1 MNSLFEFI
9 DWLFIFVYKRKGIGI
24 VNINSKMWM
33 TMEQLEEYANILK
46 IMAHPIRLRI
56 VKGLIDN
63 GGCNVSKIYSSLGV
77 PQSTISQHLSKLKS
91 AGLVTGDRKGNE
103 IIYSVES
110 TDAMKIISCMLDS
123 TKEC

>member
-1 MNSLFEFI
+1 MLDVNSNA
-9 DWLFIFVYKRKGIGI
+9 D
-24 VNINSKMWM
+24 M
-33 TMEQLEEYANILK
+33 TIEELESYANILK

-56 VKGLIDN
+56 VKGLIEN

-110 TDAMKIISCMLDS
+110 NDARKIISCMVE
-123 TKEC
+123 TIG